1 VNGFLPLAFGAP
13 IALLA
18 LFALPAIWW
27 LLRLT
32 PPKPQTRDFPPTAML
47 RDLVPPD
54 ETPAHTPWWLLLL
67 RFALATAVILAFAA
81 PVWRPSVDD
90 DGRSGPLWLIVD
102 DGWPAAPGWE
112 ETRAAIAAR
121 IDRAARRDRPVVLAA
136 TADGADQSFDPTSPD
151 EALRRLATLAPRP
164 RAATRLDLVAG
175 LTRSAAAHAPGSIV
189 WFTDGIDLA
198 APADGRAFAEAL
210 AKIGRDA
217 LLTVAPPARLDIR
230 TVDAVDNGLDALTV
244 KLSRVTSDTPAD
256 GRLRALDPKGRVL
269 AEVPFAFAADR
280 TVTEARFDLPTAV
293 RNDVA
298 RVEIA
303 DEPHAGAVALLD
315 ERWRRR
321 VVGLVSGAGFDRA
334 QPLLGPGHY
343 LDKAIAPFAD
353 LRRPKATETG
363 TAILEAIDAN
373 ISVLLVA
380 DVGNIPGEAGARLE
394 KWVENGGTLVRFA
407 GPRLTGGHDDDPLL
421 PVVLRGG
428 ERTLGGA
435 LTWGAPR
442 GLGAYPATGPFAG
455 MTVAPDIRISRQIL
469 AEPGP
474 DLADRTWA
482 VLDDGTPLVT
492 AARRGAG
499 RIVLFHVGAETSWSN
514 LPLSGTFVEMLRRI
528 TALSAATRAKG
539 DGAAAGT
546 PATLPPWRLLDGF
559 GRLGAPGPEARPISA
574 ATPPERP
581 SRDHPPGL
589 WGGDDAFLALQTRH
603 TGDPLAAVDLA
614 RLDRAT
620 VAPRTPVE
628 RRDLRP
634 LLLTLALILAA
645 IDTAILL
652 VPWLRRRR
660 LAAASLLVAL
670 ALAAVPLDRSSAAE
684 TGPTRSTADA
694 FALAAT
700 HETHLAHVLTGDA
713 ALDDIAHRGLVG
725 LSRVLSERTAVDL
738 GDPIG
743 VDPARDELAFFP
755 LLYFPVAA
763 DVRISPTALA
773 RIDAF
778 MKNGGTVIFDTR
790 DAADTET
797 RGGRPTP
804 AGAAL
809 RRILAGLDLP
819 DLEPVPGDHVL
830 GRTFYLLRDFPG
842 RFDGRLWVEAT
853 PPADPDRPAG
863 RPARPGDGVSPLIV
877 TGNDLAGA
885 WAVDDAGDDIL
896 PMAASDP
903 RSREMAYRVGVNI
916 VMYTLTGN
924 YKADQVHVP
933 TLLQRL
939 GR

>member
-1 VNGFLPLAFGAP
+1 MNGLFPLAFGAP
-13 IALLA
+13 AALLA

-32 PPKPQTRDFPPTAML
+32 PPKPRSIDFPPTVML
-47 RDLVPPD
+47 RDLVPAD

-67 RFALATAVILAFAA
+67 RFALAVTVILALAA
-81 PVWRPSVDD
+81 PVWRPTVDD

-102 DGWPAAPGWE
+102 DGWPAAADWE
-112 ETRAAIAAR
+112 ATRAAIEAR
-121 IDRAARRDRPVVLAA
+121 IDRAARRSRTVVLVAS
-136 TADGADQSFDPTSPD
+136 ADGADQTFDPTAPE
-151 EALRRLATLAPRP
+151 EAKRRLATLAPRP
-164 RAATRLDLVAG
+164 RADTRSDLLAG
-175 LTRSAAAHAPGSIV
+175 LTRSAAAHPPGSIV
-189 WFTDGIDLA
+189 WFTHGVDLA
-198 APADGRAFAEAL
+198 VPADGRAFAEAL
-210 AKIGRDA
+210 AKLADEA
-217 LLTVAPPARLDIR
+217 PLTIAPPARLAIR
-230 TVDAVDNGLDALTV
+230 TVDAVDNGLDAMSA
-244 KLSRVTSDTPAD
+244 KLARVTSEAPATGD
-256 GRLRALDPKGRVL
+256 LRALDPKGRVL
-269 AEVPFAFAADR
+269 ANVPFAFEADR
-280 TVTEARFDLPTAV
+280 ATTEVRFDLPTAV

-303 DEPHAGAVALLD
+303 GESHAGAVMLLD

-343 LDKAIAPFAD
+343 LDKALAPFAD

-363 TAILEAIDAN
+363 AAILEAIEAN
-373 ISVLLVA
+373 VSVLLVA
-380 DVGNIPGEAGARLE
+380 DVGNIVGEAGVRLR
-394 KWVENGGTLVRFA
+394 KWIEGGGILVRFA
-407 GPRLTGGHDDDPLL
+407 GPRLTGGRDDDPLL
-421 PVVLRGG
+421 PVEIRGG

-435 LTWGAPR
+435 FTWGAPR
-442 GLGAYPATGPFAG
+442 GLGPYPATGPFAG
-455 MTVAPDIRISRQIL
+455 MTPAEDVRVSRQIL

-499 RIVLFHVGAETSWSN
+499 RVVLFHVGAETSWSN
-514 LPLSGTFVEMLRRI
+514 LPISGTFVEMLRRI
-528 TALSAATRAKG
+528 TALSAATRAE
-539 DGAAAGT
+539 GAGGVTGAT
-546 PATLPPWRLLDGF
+546 TLPPWRLLDGF
-559 GRLGAPGPEARPISA
+559 GRLGAPGPEARPIA
-574 ATPPERP
+574 AAAPPDHP
-581 SRDHPPGL
+581 SREHPPGL
-589 WGGDDAFLALQTRH
+589 WGNGDAFLALPTRRA
-603 TGDPLAAVDLA
+603 GDPLAAIDLA

-620 VAPRTPVE
+620 VTPRLPVE

-634 LLLTLALILAA
+634 VLLIAALILALVDA
-645 IDTAILL
+645 LILIAPL
-652 VPWLRRRR
+652 LRRRR
-660 LAAASLLVAL
+660 VAAAAGAIVL
-670 ALAAVPLDRSSAAE
+670 ALAIGDTRPAAAE
-684 TGPTRSTADA
+684 SAGDT
-694 FALAAT
+694 FALSAT

-713 ALDDIAHRGLVG
+713 TIDDVARRGLLG
-725 LSRVLSERTAVDL
+725 LGRVLSNRTAVDL
-738 GDPIG
+738 GDPVG

-755 LLYFPVAA
+755 FLYFPITA
-763 DVRISPTALA
+763 DASISPVALG
-773 RIDAF
+773 RLDAF

-790 DAADTET
+790 DAADADT
-797 RGGRPTP
+797 RAGTGRPTG

-819 DLEPVPGDHVL
+819 ELEPVPGDHVL

-853 PPADPDRPAG
+853 PTADPDRPDD

-885 WAVDDAGDDIL
+885 WAVTDDGDDLL
-896 PMAASDP
+896 PMASADP
-903 RSREMAYRVGVNI
+903 RGREMALRVGVNL

-933 TLLQRL
+933 ALLQRL

>member
-1 VNGFLPLAFGAP
+1 VNGLFPLAFGAP
-13 IALLA
+13 AALLA

-32 PPKPQTRDFPPTAML
+32 PPKPRSIDFPPTVML
-47 RDLVPPD
+47 RDLVPAD

-67 RFALATAVILAFAA
+67 RFALAVTVILALAA
-81 PVWRPSVDD
+81 PVWRPTVDD

-102 DGWPAAPGWE
+102 DGWPAAADWE
-112 ETRAAIAAR
+112 ATRAAIEVR
-121 IDRAARRDRPVVLAA
+121 IDRAARRGRSIVLAA
-136 TADGADQSFDPTSPD
+136 TADGTDQAFEPTSPE
-151 EALRRLATLAPRP
+151 EAKRRLATLAPRP
-164 RAATRLDLVAG
+164 RADARSELLTG
-175 LTRSAAAHAPGSIV
+175 LTRSAEGHPPGSIV
-189 WFTDGIDLA
+189 WFTHGVDLT

-210 AKIGRDA
+210 AKLADEGP
-217 LLTVAPPARLDIR
+217 LTIAPPARLAVR
-230 TVDAVDNGLDALTV
+230 TVDAVDNDLEAMTAELA
-244 KLSRVTSDTPAD
+244 RVTPDAPAK
-256 GRLRALDPKGRVL
+256 GELRALDPKGRVL
-269 AEVPFAFAADR
+269 ANVPFAFEADR
-280 TVTEARFDLPTAV
+280 TTTQARFDLPAAV

-303 DEPHAGAVALLD
+303 DENHAGAVMLLD

-343 LDKAIAPFAD
+343 LDKAVAPFAD

-363 TAILEAIDAN
+363 AAILEAIDAN
-373 ISVLLVA
+373 VSVLLVA
-380 DVGNIPGEAGARLE
+380 DVGTIVGEAGVRLK
-394 KWVENGGTLVRFA
+394 KWLDDGGILVRFA
-407 GPRLTGGHDDDPLL
+407 GPRLTGGRDDDPLL
-421 PVVLRGG
+421 PVEIRGG

-435 LTWGAPR
+435 FTWGAPR
-442 GLGAYPATGPFAG
+442 GLGPFPAAGPFAG
-455 MTVAPDIRISRQIL
+455 MTPAEEVRVSRQIL

-474 DLADRTWA
+474 DLAERTWA

-499 RIVLFHVGAETSWSN
+499 RVVLFHVGAETSWSN

-539 DGAAAGT
+539 DGGGTGAG
-546 PATLPPWRLLDGF
+546 ATLPPWRLLDGF
-559 GRLGAPGPEARPISA
+559 GQLGAPGPEARPISA
-574 ATPPERP
+574 SAPPNHP

-589 WGGDDAFLALQTRH
+589 WGNDDAFLALPTRR
-603 TGDPLAAVDLA
+603 TRDPLAAIDLT

-620 VAPRTPVE
+620 VTPRRPIE
-628 RRDLRP
+628 RLDLRP
-634 LLLTLALILAA
+634 TLMIAALILAL
-645 IDTAILL
+645 IDALILIA
-652 VPWLRRRR
+652 PFLRRHH
-660 LAAASLLVAL
+660 VT
-670 ALAAVPLDRSSAAE
+670 AVSAAIAVAVTIGDIRPIAAE
-684 TGPTRSTADA
+684 SAGDA
-694 FALAAT
+694 FARSAT
-700 HETHLAHVLTGDA
+700 QETHLAHVLTGDA
-713 ALDDIAHRGLVG
+713 TVDDIARRGLLG
-725 LSRVLSERTAVDL
+725 LGNALADRTAVDL

-755 LLYFPVAA
+755 FLYFPITADASLSPVALG
-763 DVRISPTALA
+763 RL
-773 RIDAF
+773 DAF

-790 DAADTET
+790 DAADADT
-797 RGGRPTP
+797 RAGTGRPTA

-830 GRTFYLLRDFPG
+830 GRTFYLLRDYPG

-853 PPADPDRPAG
+853 PAVDPDRPDD

-877 TGNDLAGA
+877 TGNDLAGS
-885 WAVDDAGDDIL
+885 WAVTDDGEDLL
-896 PMAASDP
+896 PMASADP
-903 RSREMAYRVGVNI
+903 RGREMALRVGVNI

-933 TLLQRL
+933 ALLQRL